1 MLPFLIKKK
10 KNGSKKKNPY
20 MWLTHN
26 TKLADLYTLTSLYSL
41 IIDMYW

>member
-10 KNGSKKKNPY
+10 KQKQKKKIPY

-26 TKLADLYTLTSLYSL
+26 TKLADLYTLISLYSL

>member
-10 KNGSKKKNPY
+10 KTEAKNKFPY

>member
-10 KNGSKKKNPY
+10 KRKQKKNIPY